1 MGTAYEDFAVSQ
13 CRAADGFGPAR
24 YPLMKC
30 RHIPVPA
37 ATVGTIDDDD
47 EALVSDTGVKS
58 ILLAA
63 GQSTSV
69 VDLLHVRR
77 ECH

>member
-1 MGTAYEDFAVSQ
+1 MSQ
-13 CRAADGFGPAR
+13 CRAADG
-24 YPLMKC
+24 
-30 RHIPVPA
+30 
-37 ATVGTIDDDD
+37 TVLFDEPSPYLSGCGCDTIDDD
-47 EALVSDTGVKS
+47 ETLVSDIGLKS